1 MIIARN
7 VQFSFQSLNLRL
19 REILREILSK
29 NLVETQ
35 LEMGRFISSN

>member
-19 REILREILSK
+19 REILSK
-29 NLVETQ
+29 TLVETQ
-35 LEMGRFISSN
+35 LEMGRLISSN

>member
-29 NLVETQ
+29 TLVETQ
-35 LEMGRFISSN
+35 LEMGRLISSN